1 MKTNI
6 QQSISRVNTAC
17 YSPRTHLNPGFFLV
31 ECRSLPLVLSL
42 SGIENIKTFQ
52 LSYGVEEGSL
62 TDKYCFLLR
71 TWNFMTM
78 SRKCAM
84 YLMFS
89 GQHRHLMF
97 KIVIFLFQL
106 FSILTRDRT
115 LTDLKVFNNFNGK
128 IVEARCLS
136 LTGETKNSSKWGEW
150 LDGKFKGN
158 GFEFEITRNWK

>member
-52 LSYGVEEGSL
+52 LSYGAEEGSL

-71 TWNFMTM
+71 MKLHDNVKKVCDVPDVQRPASPLVVLDSHSPFP
-78 SRKCAM
+78 A
-84 YLMFS
+84 L
-89 GQHRHLMF
+89 QHSDKR
-97 KIVIFLFQL
+97 
-106 FSILTRDRT
+106 
-115 LTDLKVFNNFNGK
+115 
-128 IVEARCLS
+128 
-136 LTGETKNSSKWGEW
+136 
-150 LDGKFKGN
+150 
-158 GFEFEITRNWK
+158 